1 MSSDNEDKKLY
12 SLIYKA
18 IVPKG
23 LRPESQEEI
32 EAMLDTIGGE
42 PLPEDKFMRMM
53 RKIKGEEPVGVMP
66 DESDIFLLEEKLTS
80 HEREL
85 LAHYRTRG
93 EAIPPEI
100 RQKLDEMRKRAL
112 GKQDKDDPANE
123 K

>member
-1 MSSDNEDKKLY
+1 MSSDKEDKKLY

-42 PLPEDKFMRMM
+42 PLSEDKFMRMM
-53 RKIKGEEPVGVMP
+53 RRIKGEEPIGVIP
-66 DESDIFLLEEKLTS
+66 DEPDAFLLEEKLS
-80 HEREL
+80 PHERQL
-85 LAHYRTRG
+85 LTRYRTRG

-100 RQKLDEMRKRAL
+100 QKKLDEIRKRAL